1 MMSTVATSGAVLNTS
16 FTKSLPNINFSI
28 FKVQSWSGHSI
39 PIPGGRRKR
48 GKRSKTQNT
57 PTQISCQTSMQD
69 YLTKP
74 KTILKKEEN
83 AHIFHQQLLQ
93 EKTEYSQELCR
104 NHQSQMQETIH
115 SPTNATNKH
124 RKYSDQGYS
133 IPETSL

>member
-39 PIPGGRRKR
+39 PILGGRRKR
-48 GKRSKTQNT
+48 EKRSKKQNT
-57 PTQISCQTSMQD
+57 LTQISGQTSMQD

-93 EKTEYSQELCR
+93 EK
-104 NHQSQMQETIH
+104 
-115 SPTNATNKH
+115 
-124 RKYSDQGYS
+124 S
-133 IPETSL
+133 IPHQNQEQVRNYSLTYQCNQQTQKIQ